1 MTWRSLLPLFTIAI
15 LFGLGGCASNQD
27 LGTLD
32 NNRWQPSERPATG
45 NEMAAA
51 QQLWQVFERY
61 EGTPYRYGGTSAS
74 GFDCSGFITTAY
86 HEAIGR
92 RLPRTTHQML
102 AAGERV
108 PLDNLRTGDLVFFNI
123 KGKDQHAGIYM
134 GDDSFIHASTSSG
147 VMRSSLNGY
156 YWRGRI
162 SQARRFY

>member
-1 MTWRSLLPLFTIAI
+1 MTWRSLLLLFSIAI

-27 LGTLD
+27 LRTSD
-32 NNRWQPSERPATG
+32 NNRWQPSEQPATDS
-45 NEMAAA
+45 ELAAA
-51 QQLWQVFERY
+51 QQLWRVFERY

-74 GFDCSGFITTAY
+74 GFDCSGFITTAF

-92 RLPRTTHQML
+92 RLPRTTNQML
-102 AAGERV
+102 VVGERV
-108 PLDNLRTGDLVFFNI
+108 PLDNLRTGDLVFFNL
-123 KGKDQHAGIYM
+123 KEKDQHAGIYM
-134 GDDSFIHASTSSG
+134 GDDSFIHSSSSSG

>member
-1 MTWRSLLPLFTIAI
+1 MTWRLLLPLFMITI

-27 LGTLD
+27 LGTSY
-32 NNRWQPSERPATG
+32 NSRWQPSERPVTDG
-45 NEMAAA
+45 ELAAA

-74 GFDCSGFITTAY
+74 GFDCSGFISTAF
-86 HEAIGR
+86 HEAVGR

-108 PLDNLRTGDLVFFNI
+108 PLDSLRSGDLVFFNI

-156 YWRGRI
+156 YWRNRI

>member
-1 MTWRSLLPLFTIAI
+1 MTWRSLLPLLTIAI

-27 LGTLD
+27 LGTSD
-32 NNRWQPSERPATG
+32 NHRWQPSDSLFTG
-45 NEMAAA
+45 SEMAAA
-51 QQLWQVFERY
+51 QQLWRVFERY

-74 GFDCSGFITTAY
+74 GFDCSGFITIAY

-102 AAGERV
+102 AAGQRV
-108 PLDNLRTGDLVFFNI
+108 PLNNLRTGDLVFFTI
-123 KGKDQHAGIYM
+123 KGRDQHAGIYM
-134 GDDSFIHASTSSG
+134 GDDSFIHASTSYG

-156 YWRGRI
+156 YWRGRM